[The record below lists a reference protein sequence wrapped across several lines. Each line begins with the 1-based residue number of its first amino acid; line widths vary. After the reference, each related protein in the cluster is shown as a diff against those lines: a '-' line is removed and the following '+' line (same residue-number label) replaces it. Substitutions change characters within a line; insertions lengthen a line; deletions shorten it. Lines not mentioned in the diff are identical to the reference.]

1 MQYIISR
8 TPCRISL
15 FGGGTDFES
24 FINKNGQANILS
36 FTIDKFVYSLIKK
49 NNLSH
54 KIFNE
59 KYRLNYFKSEK
70 TKSLG
75 KIKNKI
81 VKKILT
87 DYDKINPY
95 YISLFSDIPSG
106 NGLGSSSAFIVG
118 MIKSFYKI
126 KKIKIDLNK
135 IFAEAVETERKT
147 INKNTGLQDQAAATF
162 GGFNHFTF
170 KKNKVLIV
178 RNLEKYK
185 SNLNKIINNS
195 FLIWTED
202 QRDSSKILGK
212 QKKNIRNKIKVLK
225 KMDQISLNALKLIKS
240 KNFNLK
246 KFAEILKYSY
256 TLKISLA
263 NGITNKNINKILKIL
278 DYENALG
285 YKILG
290 AGGGGFILCV
300 MNKNKKEKFF
310 NKYKNKFK
318 MIDYSFQ
325 NSSTQFL
332 FYK

>member
-1 MQYIISR
+1 MEYLISR

-15 FGGGTDFES
+15 FGGGTDFEN

-36 FTIDKFVYSLIKK
+36 FTIDKFVYSLIKN

-59 KYRLNYFKSEK
+59 KYRLNYFNSEK
-70 TKSLG
+70 SKSLG

-81 VKKILT
+81 VRKILS

-106 NGLGSSSAFIVG
+106 TGLGSSSAFIVG
-118 MIKSFYKI
+118 MIKSFHKI
-126 KKIKIDLNK
+126 NKLKIDLNK
-135 IFAEAVETERKT
+135 IFVEAVGTERKT

-162 GGFNHFTF
+162 GGFNHFIF
-170 KKNKVLIV
+170 KKNKELTVK
-178 RNLEKYK
+178 NLDKYK
-185 SNLNKIINNS
+185 KNLNKIINNS
-195 FLIWTED
+195 FLIWTEA
-202 QRDSSKILGK
+202 QRDSSKILGN

-225 KMDQISLNALKLIKS
+225 KMDQISLRALKLIKS
-240 KNFNLK
+240 RNFDLK
-246 KFAEILKYSY
+246 KFAEILKYSF
-256 TLKISLA
+256 TLKSSLA
-263 NGITNKNINKILKIL
+263 NGITNNNINKILKIL
-278 DYENALG
+278 DYEKALG

-300 MNKNKKEKFF
+300 MNKNKKEKFL
-310 NKYKNKFK
+310 NKYKKKFK

-332 FYK
+332 YYK

>member
-1 MQYIISR
+1 MQYLFSR

-15 FGGGTDFES
+15 FGGGTDYEK

-59 KYRLNYFKSEK
+59 KYRLNYFNSEK
-70 TKSLG
+70 SKSLA

-81 VKKILT
+81 IKKILS

-106 NGLGSSSAFIVG
+106 TGLGSSSAFIVG
-118 MIKSFYKI
+118 MIKSFHKI
-126 KKIKIDLNK
+126 NKLKIDLNK
-135 IFAEAVETERKT
+135 IFAESAETERKT

-162 GGFNHFTF
+162 GGFNHFIF
-170 KKNKVLIV
+170 KKNKALTVK
-178 RNLEKYK
+178 NLDKYK
-185 SNLNKIINNS
+185 KNLDKIIDNS
-195 FLIWTED
+195 FLIWTEE
-202 QRDSSKILGK
+202 QRNSSKILGK
-212 QKKNIRNKIKVLK
+212 QKKNIRNRINVLK
-225 KMDQISLNALKLIKS
+225 KMDQISLKALKLIKS
-240 KNFNLK
+240 KNFDLK
-246 KFAEILKYSY
+246 KFAEILKYSFS
-256 TLKISLA
+256 LKSSLT
-263 NGITNKNINKILKIL
+263 NGITNKNIHKILKVL
-278 DYENALG
+278 DYEKALG

-300 MNKNKKEKFF
+300 MSKNKKEKFLK
-310 NKYKNKFK
+310 KYKKKFK
-318 MIDYSFQ
+318 MIEYSFQ
-325 NSSTQFL
+325 NSSTQIL